1 MTLVIILGV
10 MLTAGMYFLADVVST
25 KVIENHF
32 YNEKNIEERIDG
44 LYGDLE
50 EYIDQNDVKGTDTKK
65 LITWTRSHKYAF
77 LSIYDDTDTV
87 FESGWLDEQQSIDDG
102 TAAETTD
109 TSEDL
114 ELDLSGQVDIPI
126 DEGAYFAEDIKNR
139 EIVFADSEYYVFMD
153 DYSENQWY
161 DISRTIQVVL
171 SFLTLLLTVL
181 IYSRYLTK
189 RVIRLSKEVEEVSQG
204 NLQKQIVMKGKS
216 MDEIT
221 SLATG
226 VEDMRRSVL
235 EKLANEQEAWDAN
248 CQLITAMSHDIRTPL
263 TSMIGYLD
271 IINGKKYESEEEFE
285 KYITT
290 CREKAFQLKDL
301 SDKLFQYFLVFGNQ
315 NDEINLEPIDA
326 NILFDQI
333 LGEHMVELMSG
344 GYDVKSEIGEIK
356 GNINTEITY
365 MRRLFDNLFSNV
377 IKYADKEYPVNVKAL
392 SKGDEVLITIT
403 NRISTESKK
412 VESNRIGLKTCER
425 ICVHLQ
431 GKFKYDEQGDDF
443 VTTIV
448 FPLTKE
454 QIKK

>member
-1 MTLVIILGV
+1 MTLVIVLGV
-10 MLTAGMYFLADVVST
+10 MLTAGIYLLSDVVST

-32 YNEKNIEERIDG
+32 YNEKNIEQRIDG
-44 LYGDLE
+44 LYSDLE

-87 FESGWLDEQQSIDDG
+87 FESGWVEELESIDEG
-102 TAAETTD
+102 ISPEETD
-109 TSEDL
+109 ASEDG

-126 DEGAYFAEDIKNR
+126 DESAYFGEDVKNR
-139 EIVFADSEYYVFMD
+139 EIVFADSEYFVFLD

-161 DISRTIQVVL
+161 DVSRTIKILL

-189 RVIRLSKEVEEVSQG
+189 RVIKLSREVEEVSRG
-204 NLQKQIVMKGKS
+204 NLQKQIVMDSKS

-226 VEDMRRSVL
+226 VEEMRRSVL

-271 IINGKKYESEEEFE
+271 IINGKKYESQEEFD

-315 NDEINLEPIDA
+315 NDEIKLEPIDA

-333 LGEHMVELMSG
+333 LGEHVVELMSE
-344 GYDVKSEIGEIK
+344 GYEVNSEIGEMS

-377 IKYADKEYPVNVKAL
+377 IKYADKEYPVNVVAYPE
-392 SKGDEVLITIT
+392 GDGVLITIT

-431 GKFKYDEQGDDF
+431 GKFQYEEQGDDF
-443 VTTIV
+443 VTTIE
-448 FPLTKE
+448 FPLTK
-454 QIKK
+454 